1 MSDAAAPPVVKI
13 IQRKVQIAVCL
24 TEVDAPQKLCTRYY
38 ILISFEITFLPQVKI
53 FKSDIPEDL
62 VEKALNRVNEALDK
76 YQIEKVVEDI
86 FLFKTNP
93 YRED

>member
-1 MSDAAAPPVVKI
+1 MSDAAAPPVVKL
-13 IQRKVQIAVCL
+13 IQRKVQIDVCL
-24 TEVDAPQKLCTRYY
+24 TVVDASQKLCTCYY
-38 ILISFEITFLPQVKI
+38 ILISLEITFLPQVKI

-86 FLFKTNP
+86 FLFKF
-93 YRED
+93 